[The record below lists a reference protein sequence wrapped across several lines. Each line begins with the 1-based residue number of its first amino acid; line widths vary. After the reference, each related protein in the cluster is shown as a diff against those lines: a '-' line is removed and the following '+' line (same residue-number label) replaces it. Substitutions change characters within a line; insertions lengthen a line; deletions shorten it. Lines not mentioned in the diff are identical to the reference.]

1 MNEVFENNAAIT
13 SIRNFYMNYRKVILG
28 IAALVIL
35 IISAYLINNQI
46 AKMNNLEAAEIYNK
60 WIAQET
66 ETDQGML
73 ISEQLFADLISSY
86 KKTGYAKIALLNHAS
101 LKANNG
107 DLESALNYFLLLKE
121 STEGIGGNK
130 LFNKIAR
137 INLARIL
144 IVQEKFDDALSML
157 EIYTSDGDALIHE
170 IIGDILSKQDKKEL
184 AIEQYNIAKQN
195 YTNEASISVVS
206 MKIANLSF

>member
-66 ETDQGML
+66 ETDEGKI
-73 ISEQLFADLISSY
+73 ISEELFADLISSY
-86 KKTGYAKIALLNHAS
+86 KETGYGNIALLNHAS
-101 LKANNG
+101 IKAKNG
-107 DLESALNYFLLLKE
+107 DLESALNYFLLLKDQLH
-121 STEGIGGNK
+121 T
-130 LFNKIAR
+130 
-137 INLARIL
+137 
-144 IVQEKFDDALSML
+144 
-157 EIYTSDGDALIHE
+157 
-170 IIGDILSKQDKKEL
+170 
-184 AIEQYNIAKQN
+184 
-195 YTNEASISVVS
+195 
-206 MKIANLSF
+206 

>member
-1 MNEVFENNAAIT
+1 MNEVFENNTAIT
-13 SIRNFYMNYRKVILG
+13 SIRNFYMNYRKLILG
-28 IAALVIL
+28 LAALAIL
-35 IISAYLINNQI
+35 IIFVYLINNQVS
-46 AKMNNLEAAEIYNK
+46 KKNNLEAAEIYNK

-66 ETDQGML
+66 DTDEGML
-73 ISEQLFADLISSY
+73 ISDELFEDLISSY
-86 KKTGYAKIALLNHAS
+86 IKTGYAKIALLNQAS

-107 DLESALNYFLLLKE
+107 DLESALSYFLSLKE
-121 STEGIGGNK
+121 STEGFSGNK

-137 INLARIL
+137 INSARIL
-144 IVQEKFDDALSML
+144 IVQEKLDDALGML
-157 EIYTSDGDALIHE
+157 DIYTSEGDALIHE

-206 MKIANLSF
+206 MKITNLSF

>member
-66 ETDQGML
+66 ETDEGML
-73 ISEQLFADLISSY
+73 ISEELFADLISSY

-157 EIYTSDGDALIHE
+157 EIYTSEGDALIHE
-170 IIGDILSKQDKKEL
+170 IIGDILSKQNKKEL

-206 MKIANLSF
+206 MKITNLSF

>member
-73 ISEQLFADLISSY
+73 ISEELFADLISSY

-107 DLESALNYFLLLKE
+107 DLESALRYFLLLKE
-121 STEGIGGNK
+121 STEAFSGNK

-144 IVQEKFDDALSML
+144 IVQEKLDDALSML
-157 EIYTSDGDALIHE
+157 DIYTSEGDALIHE

-206 MKIANLSF
+206 MKITNLSL